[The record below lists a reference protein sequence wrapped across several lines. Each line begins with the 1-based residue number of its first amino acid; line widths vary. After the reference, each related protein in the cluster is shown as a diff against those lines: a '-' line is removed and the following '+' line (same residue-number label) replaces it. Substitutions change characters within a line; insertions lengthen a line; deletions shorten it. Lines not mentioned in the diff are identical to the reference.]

1 MKYFLI
7 ETDDKN
13 RIPYNINK
21 NHAIDIRMLNK
32 NDFDRLPMWN
42 IVEMDFPQEGFFPDM
57 ISSPFL
63 LLSETY
69 LKTIMMYHADVLFKG
84 IKLWHKESGINA
96 TYMLTVLYET
106 DCMSDKTQ
114 FNSVGNRI
122 LKLVLDKEKV
132 SSKAVFRFKK
142 CDKNGIIGRMDFVES
157 ILRRGIKGIKLT
169 EIEVA

>member
-7 ETDDKN
+7 ETEEKN

-21 NHAIDIRMLNK
+21 NHVIDIRLLTREA
-32 NDFDRLPMWN
+32 FDRLPMWN
-42 IVEMDFPQEGFFPDM
+42 IVEMDFPREGFFPDM
-57 ISSPFL
+57 ICSPFL

-69 LKTIMMYHADVLFKG
+69 LKTIMMYQPDILFKG
-84 IKLWHKESGINA
+84 IKLWNKETGINA
-96 TYMLTVLYET
+96 TYMLTILDGAE
-106 DCMSDKTQ
+106 CMSDKTQ
-114 FNSVGNRI
+114 FNSVRNRI

-132 SSKAVFRFKK
+132 ASNAVFRFKE

-169 EIEVA
+169 EI

>member
-7 ETDDKN
+7 EMDDKN
-13 RIPYNINK
+13 MIPYNINR
-21 NHAIDIRMLNK
+21 NHAVDIRMLTK
-32 NDFDRLPMWN
+32 DDFDRLPMWN
-42 IVEMDFPQEGFFPDM
+42 IVEMDFPREGFFPDM
-57 ISSPFL
+57 ICTPFL

-69 LKTIMMYHADVLFKG
+69 LKTIMMYQADILFKG
-84 IKLWHKESGINA
+84 IKLWNKESGINA
-96 TYMLTVLYET
+96 TYMLTVLNET
-106 DCMSDKTQ
+106 ECMSNKTQ
-114 FNSVGNRI
+114 FNSARNRI

-132 SSKAVFRFKK
+132 SSKAVFRFKE